1 VARAGFGIFWDRYL
15 LEAAN
20 RATEK
25 DGVNGFEQVAVGDAA
40 AQEFASTLG
49 GAAEMSNP
57 AIAPSVFTASR
68 GLGGSYSE
76 IASAAVEH
84 ALGENLTLTA
94 TYLFAGGV
102 RLPRT
107 VNVNLMPPVLL
118 TTSNAMQLGVAQ
130 PVPQQIGRPVFP
142 PGHMAQ
148 QFDNVY
154 QWQNEAHSTYNGLSL
169 ALRRRLANDIEFSAN
184 YTLSK
189 AIDDGSDFNEQ
200 PQNAYAPREEQAL
213 SANDQRQRF
222 VFSGT
227 FDLPFGDEDEPGAT
241 RKQHSL
247 ATDIFGSIE
256 VAPIL
261 TVGSGRPVDPLL
273 GFDGNRN
280 GAFPLSSRP
289 LGFGRNT
296 LETPG
301 QAEFDLRVLKFFLV
315 GEHGKLDL
323 VAESFNLLNHTNVSA
338 LNPVFGPS
346 LEPIP
351 TFATPNKAG
360 IGRQMQFSI
369 DFEF

>member
-1 VARAGFGIFWDRYL
+1 M
-15 LEAAN
+15 
-20 RATEK
+20 
-25 DGVNGFEQVAVGDAA
+25 QV
-40 AQEFASTLG
+40 
-49 GAAEMSNP
+49 
-57 AIAPSVFTASR
+57 
-68 GLGGSYSE
+68 
-76 IASAAVEH
+76 
-84 ALGENLTLTA
+84 
-94 TYLFAGGV
+94 
-102 RLPRT
+102 
-107 VNVNLMPPVLL
+107 
-118 TTSNAMQLGVAQ
+118 GVAQ
-130 PVPQQIGRPVFP
+130 PTPQQIGRPVFP
-142 PGHMAQ
+142 PARKAR
-148 QFDNVY
+148 QFDNLY
-154 QWQNEAHSTYNGLSL
+154 QWQNQAHSTYNGLSL

-189 AIDDGSDFNEQ
+189 AIDDASDFDEQ
-200 PQNAYAPREEQAL
+200 PQNPYALRKERAL

-247 ATDIFGSIE
+247 ATDVFGNIE

-261 TVGSGRPVDPLL
+261 TIGSGRPVDPLL

-289 LGFGRNT
+289 LGFARNS

-301 QAEFDLRVLKFFLV
+301 QAEFDLRVLKFFLI
-315 GEHGKLDL
+315 GGHGKLDL
-323 VAESFNLLNHTNVSA
+323 VAESFNVLNHTNVSA

-346 LEPIP
+346 REPVP
-351 TFATPNKAG
+351 TFGTPNRAG